1 MADEATTNSESGA
14 TKPQA
19 DAGSAPGGGAPQTDD
34 VLTVALLAEQLEAA
48 KADRDTQAKN
58 VLLAM
63 ADLENYRRRVQKE
76 FEEERKYRALPLVR
90 DFLPVLDN
98 LHRALDAA
106 KTSQDPQQLA
116 QGVQMVAK
124 QFADVLAKNAVLPIN
139 AEGKPFDPNLH
150 QAIQQMPAA
159 DKPPLTVLNE
169 VEKGYTLHDRVVR
182 PSTVIVTAPATSE

>member
-1 MADEATTNSESGA
+1 MADETTTETTNDA
-14 TKPQA
+14 AKPQA
-19 DAGSAPGGGAPQTDD
+19 NSGAASQTED

-58 VLLAM
+58 ALLAL

-98 LHRALDAA
+98 LLRALDAA

-124 QFADVLAKNAVLPIN
+124 QFADVLAKNSVLPID
-139 AEGKPFDPNLH
+139 AGGKPFDPNLH
-150 QAIQQMPAA
+150 QAIQQVPTA
-159 DKPPLTVLNE
+159 DKPPMTVLNE

-182 PSTVIVTAPATSE
+182 PSTVIVTAPPAE

>member
-1 MADEATTNSESGA
+1 MADETTANTTNDTA
-14 TKPQA
+14 KPQA
-19 DAGSAPGGGAPQTDD
+19 RGDAESNAAPQTDD

-58 VLLAM
+58 ALLAL
-63 ADLENYRRRVQKE
+63 ADLENYRKRVQKE

-124 QFADVLAKNAVLPIN
+124 QFADVLAKNAVVPID

-150 QAIQQMPAA
+150 QAIQQVPTA
-159 DKPPLTVLNE
+159 DKPPMTVLNE

-182 PSTVIVTAPATSE
+182 PSTVIVTAPPPE